1 MMRIITGRAGG
12 IRLDTLAG
20 DNTRPTSERAK
31 EAVFSML
38 QFDIEGR
45 EVLDLFSGSGQMGLE
60 AISRGAVSATLVDKS
75 KEAIAVIKRN
85 SEKTKLSPY
94 CRILCADVK
103 DFIKTSREKSKY
115 DIVFID
121 PPYALHAIAD
131 ILSSLLDSGIVK
143 KSAVIVCESEEADI
157 FEASTELAKRFEII
171 KKAKYGVAH
180 ITLLKIAESEALL

>member
-1 MMRIITGRAGG
+1 MMRIITGKAGG
-12 IRLDTLAG
+12 IRLDTLKG

-31 EAVFSML
+31 EAIFSML

-60 AISRGAVSATLVDKS
+60 ALSRGAASATLVDRS
-75 KEAIAVIKRN
+75 KEAISVIKKN
-85 SEKTKLSPY
+85 AEKTKLAPY

-103 DFIKTSREKSKY
+103 DFINTSREKSKY

-121 PPYALHAIAD
+121 PPYALHAHSD
-131 ILSSLLDSGIVK
+131 VLSALLGK
-143 KSAVIVCESEEADI
+143 CLLKNSAVIVCESEEPNI
-157 FEASTELAKRFEII
+157 FEAFPELAKNFEVI

-180 ITLLKIAESEALL
+180 ITMLKIAQSEVSK